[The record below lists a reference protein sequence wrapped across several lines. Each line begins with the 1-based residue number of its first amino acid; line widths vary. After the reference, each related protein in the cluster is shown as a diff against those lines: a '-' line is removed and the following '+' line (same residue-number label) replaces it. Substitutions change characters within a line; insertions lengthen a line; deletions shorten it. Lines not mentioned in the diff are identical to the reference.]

1 MKIPDGK
8 IIYEKYLLTPD
19 GEVFSLLFVNKN
31 ACLKRLKKIKPNTK
45 WNYPR
50 VCLCNSNI
58 KTSKAVHVLMLETF
72 DRGTSG
78 NI

>member
-31 ACLKRLKKIKPNTK
+31 AFFNGFVRSTEALQAI
-45 WNYPR
+45 
-50 VCLCNSNI
+50 
-58 KTSKAVHVLMLETF
+58 SKAL
-72 DRGTSG
+72 RSK
-78 NI
+78 